1 MSWSNEPQ
9 FLFHHV
15 DGWDYGEH
23 MAPWYCVAVIL
34 NWRPADCIQPTKLSN
49 SAKRLDSKISDLQRL
64 WLYIW
69 FLFLT
74 LWRIRLVKRGLCP
87 EVKTDVWNVR
97 LQVLP
102 FYLCTIL
109 WRVHGDRVLLYL
121 HEYLGKHNNQ
131 FEVLT
136 FLQIPQIH
144 IWSNIFVPDKQL
156 LQILECLRMHLKGF
170 GRSWT

>member
-1 MSWSNEPQ
+1 MNHSSFSIMWMAGIMGNTW
-9 FLFHHV
+9 HHGTV
-15 DGWDYGEH
+15 WQWFSTDGLQT
-23 MAPWYCVAVIL
+23 ASSPL
-34 NWRPADCIQPTKLSN
+34 NFPTRPNWT
-49 SAKRLDSKISDLQRL
+49 RLDSKISDLQRL
-64 WLYIW
+64 WLYMW

-102 FYLCTIL
+102 FFLCTIL

-144 IWSNIFVPDKQL
+144 IWSNTFVPDKQL